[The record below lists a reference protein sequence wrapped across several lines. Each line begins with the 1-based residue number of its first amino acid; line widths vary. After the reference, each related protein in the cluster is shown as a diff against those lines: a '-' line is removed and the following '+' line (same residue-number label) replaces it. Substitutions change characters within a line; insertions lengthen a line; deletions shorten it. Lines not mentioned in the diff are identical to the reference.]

1 MKQTISILTL
11 LILLFAVSC
20 QKEGVDDAEPTK
32 PQDEY
37 TKENPGEWA
46 PVAKD
51 HIPQVELKGKLDPNN
66 IHVTLS
72 GTEFNSSH
80 YIEKVGLVDK
90 EKKELVSKSLE
101 KGLHEASLTYKYDFD
116 DLKDMKVYVKCNL
129 HDVWTLTL
137 DKAEIKR

>member
-1 MKQTISILTL
+1 MTQSQPNHRMNTPKKIQGNGRQWL
-11 LILLFAVSC
+11 
-20 QKEGVDDAEPTK
+20 
-32 PQDEY
+32 
-37 TKENPGEWA
+37 N
-46 PVAKD
+46 
-51 HIPQVELKGKLDPNN
+51 IPQVELKGKLDPNN